1 MGNRKRD
8 RKSAAGAAADGGR
21 EPGRFSARRKSETI
35 LRLLRGQPLDSA
47 ARELG
52 VTAATL
58 AQRPS
63 GGSSSWRAARP
74 PRRSMEGS
82 TPQLPSGP
90 RSMATAAKLRARHK
104 VSVSHILQDH
114 SLGERAKGRITC
126 SLVR

>member
-74 PRRSMEGS
+74 PRRPWKAVHLSS
-82 TPQLPSGP
+82 LPDPAAWRP
-90 RSMATAAKLRARHK
+90 RLN
-104 VSVSHILQDH
+104 
-114 SLGERAKGRITC
+114 
-126 SLVR
+126 